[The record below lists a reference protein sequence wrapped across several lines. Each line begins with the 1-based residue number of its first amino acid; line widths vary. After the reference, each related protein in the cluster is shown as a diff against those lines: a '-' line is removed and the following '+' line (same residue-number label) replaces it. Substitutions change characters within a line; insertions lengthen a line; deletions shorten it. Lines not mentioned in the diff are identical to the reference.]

1 MLRRAIA
8 TSLLVVTATAS
19 SALADDEEAT
29 DPAASSGGGGSAS
42 ASRPVDKG
50 TFGVGVVLGEPTG
63 LCAKLYLDDDTA
75 IQGALGFNFY
85 GTGIQV
91 NAEYVLH
98 PFIVQDRPAFVLPLY
113 IGPGLRF
120 IQYDGGRGE
129 DNHYAVG
136 LRVVGGM
143 LFDFKDVPLDV
154 FLEVA
159 GVVEY
164 DFKDGEG
171 VGLALNLGAG
181 VRYYF

>member
-1 MLRRAIA
+1 MRRMI
-8 TSLLVVTATAS
+8 TSLLVLLAAATA
-19 SALADDEEAT
+19 AADDESNPGEAAA
-29 DPAASSGGGGSAS
+29 PADADGSPG
-42 ASRPVDKG
+42 RPVDKG
-50 TFGVGVVLGEPTG
+50 TFGVGIVLGEPTG

-85 GTGIQV
+85 GSGIQA

-98 PFIVQDRPAFVLPLY
+98 PWIVQERDAFVLPIYL
-113 IGPGLRF
+113 GPGLRF
-120 IQYDGGRGE
+120 IQYDGGRGA
-129 DNHYAVG
+129 DNHYAIG

-143 LFDFKDVPLDV
+143 LFDFKEVPLDV
-154 FLEVA
+154 FLEIA

-171 VGLALNLGAG
+171 VELALNLGAG

>member
-1 MLRRAIA
+1 MRRSIL
-8 TSLLVVTATAS
+8 SLLFVATTAG
-19 SALADDEEAT
+19 SALADDDEGA
-29 DPAASSGGGGSAS
+29 DPAASSGGSGGSAS

-98 PFIVQDRPAFVLPLY
+98 PYIVQDRPAFVLPLY
-113 IGPGLRF
+113 VGPGLRF